1 MFKDLDLANSLG
13 IIGQC
18 DHYSVTAE
26 IKINATVPVSRALTG
41 LEERRAKNKLE
52 KDIRDAIETQ
62 IKRYPYDIDY
72 KTVSVE
78 YEYSDK

>member
-18 DHYSVTAE
+18 DHYSVTAK
-26 IKINATVPVSRALTG
+26 IKINASVPVSRAITG
-41 LEERRAKNKLE
+41 LEERRAKKRLE
-52 KDIRDAIETQ
+52 KDIREAIEKQ
-62 IKRYPYDIDY
+62 IKKYPYDIDY